1 MAASKAKQFAVMMR
15 TIADF
20 MLLMGAF
27 LVSALVHDV
36 MAENQ
41 TGQITPALPEFWT
54 LSTVA
59 SILCIASFAIGGFYT
74 KGRSYS
80 SRYKLGM
87 ISIFTLGVFT
97 LLGVCSH
104 LLNAHEVFRWPFIL
118 ISAFMA
124 VLFLVLARVWSSIWR
139 QVISAET
146 RFVSRPPD
154 APIETVLVIGGGG
167 YVGSGLLEKLLSSG
181 YKVRLLDLFM
191 FGTDPINE
199 VLHHKNLEVIEGDFR
214 HVDKVVR
221 AMHGVDAVVHLGG
234 IVGDPACALNEEL
247 TLEMN
252 LYATRLIAECAKGKG
267 ISRFVFASSCSVYGA
282 SDDVLDESSSL
293 NPVSLYARSKIG
305 SERVLQHLKDE
316 FFEPTIL
323 RFGTIYGL
331 SGRTRFDLVV
341 NLLSAKAV
349 MEGKIT
355 VFGPDQWRP
364 FVHVDDVS
372 EAVYLMLRSPAKA
385 VCGQIFN
392 VGSDEQNCTLGDV
405 GRLVKKVVPSAEL
418 IESDSDGDRRN
429 YRVSFNKIRL
439 AVGFKA
445 QWTLEDGVKQ
455 VVKRLESGEVGD
467 YMDSRYS
474 NVKTLKENSGLE
486 GFRAENEWLRSLAA
500 DSVAM
505 E

>member
-1 MAASKAKQFAVMMR
+1 MR
-15 TIADF
+15 TAADF
-20 MLLMGAF
+20 TLLMTAF
-27 LVSALVHDV
+27 MVAALIHDV
-36 MAENQ
+36 
-41 TGQITPALPEFWT
+41 TGPNLARQISPSLPLFWA
-54 LSTVA
+54 V
-59 SILCIASFAIGGFYT
+59 SILTSTACIAAFAKGGFYT
-74 KGRSYS
+74 KGRSYTG
-80 SRYKLGM
+80 RYKAAM
-87 ISIFTLGVFT
+87 IALFTFGVFALAGLCAE
-97 LLGVCSH
+97 LLK
-104 LLNAHEVFRWPFIL
+104 APEVFRWPSIL
-118 ISAFMA
+118 VSAFLA
-124 VLFLVLARVWSSIWR
+124 VLFLVLARAWSSVWR
-139 QVISAET
+139 KVITAET
-146 RFVSRPPD
+146 RFSTRLPD
-154 APIETVLVIGGGG
+154 QPIETVLVIGGGG

-191 FGTDPINE
+191 FGTDPISA
-199 VLHHKNLEVIEGDFR
+199 VLHHRNLEVIEGDFR

-252 LYATRLIAECAKGKG
+252 LYATRLIAECAKGNG
-267 ISRFVFASSCSVYGA
+267 INRFIFASSCSVYGA
-282 SDDVLDESSSL
+282 SDDVLDETSGL

-305 SERVLQHLKDE
+305 SERVLQHLQDE
-316 FFEPTIL
+316 SFAPTIL

-349 MEGKIT
+349 KEGKIT
-355 VFGPDQWRP
+355 VFGAEQWRP

-372 EAVYLMLRSPAKA
+372 EAVYLMLKSPAKA

-405 GRLVKKVVPSAEL
+405 GRLVQKVVPTAEL

-429 YRVSFNKIRL
+429 YRVSFSKIRE

-445 QWTLEDGVKQ
+445 QWTLEEGVKQ
-455 VVKRLESGEVGD
+455 VVRRLESGEIVD

-474 NVKTLKENSGLE
+474 NVKTLSESAGHEGL
-486 GFRAENEWLRSLAA
+486 RAENEWLRSLAA
-500 DSVAM
+500 NSASL